1 MSRHTMDTTTKA
13 KERNN
18 SRKKLMAA
26 ARELFMKYGVDRV
39 SVRDIATHSG
49 VNLSLMNYYF
59 QSKENLLNQIFGD
72 AIKNIAAQQRAILDS
87 DQTLEKKI
95 QEYIN
100 SYIDALIKEPL
111 LVSFVLSILHRF
123 ADKASDLDSVGL
135 LYSTD
140 KFAQQIRQE
149 AEMGMIRPFDPE
161 HLYINM
167 LSLILFPFSI
177 KDLIQHR
184 TQTTEADMRLFLE
197 ERRAVVYNTVMASI
211 KL

>member
-1 MSRHTMDTTTKA
+1 
-13 KERNN
+13 
-18 SRKKLMAA
+18 MAA

>member
-1 MSRHTMDTTTKA
+1 MSKHTIDLTPRVKD
-13 KERNN
+13 RNN

-72 AIKNIAAQQRAILDS
+72 AIKNIATQQRNILDS
-87 DQTLEKKI
+87 ELPLDKKI
-95 QEYIN
+95 QDYIN
-100 SYIDALIKEPL
+100 CYIDGLIKEPI
-111 LVSFVLSILHRF
+111 LVSFVLSMLHRF
-123 ADKASDLDSVGL
+123 ADKSPDLDSVGL

-149 AEMGMIRPFDPE
+149 AEMGLIRPFDPE

-177 KDLIQHR
+177 KNLIQHR
-184 TQTTEADMRLFLE
+184 TQNTEEEMRLFLE
-197 ERRAVVYNTVMASI
+197 ERRAVVYNTIMASI

>member
-1 MSRHTMDTTTKA
+1 MDTTTKA

>member
-1 MSRHTMDTTTKA
+1 MDTTTKA

-184 TQTTEADMRLFLE
+184 TQTTEPDMRLFLE